1 MLAQAPRENAR
12 SRSWRTHYKNW
23 LIDGVLHFTDALIL
37 AGSGEQLLCVPTM
50 RLSLIKQGLQKA
62 INIEE
67 TNPRFCVH
75 TFHNRFEEERRSLQF
90 DIDTLVRWTESVLGC
105 ALFQPQR

>member
-37 AGSGEQLLCVPTM
+37 AGSAEQLLCFPTM

-62 INIEE
+62 INMEE
-67 TNPRFCVH
+67 KPIRGFV
-75 TFHNRFEEERRSLQF
+75 FIRSTIVSKRNAEVCGL
-90 DIDTLVRWTESVLGC
+90 I
-105 ALFQPQR
+105 